1 MDLIH
6 PHTKAAVADA
16 LREASATGTRVLPVG
31 GRRHMDRGNPTEVDA
46 ELWTTMLDQVVAY
59 DPAEML
65 VVVEAGM
72 RVGDLAALL
81 AEHQQEWPVDAPPDA
96 TVGGVIAAGVSSP
109 RRLKVGLMRDT
120 VAELELA
127 TGDGRL
133 VRSGARTV
141 KNVTGYD
148 VHRLATGSLG
158 TLGVIVQVALK
169 VRPLPAAT
177 ATLVSADG
185 GVEAAEALLA
195 AVPLPAA
202 VVASADSVTLRLEGW
217 PDEIDEQT
225 EAARAVV
232 DVTPAPTFEV
242 EWPDAPIV
250 VEAAVP
256 PSRLGEMVSSRPPGP
271 RSRASASPGSARPT
285 RTDSRRSA
293 RRRRRSV
300 GSLPWCAGPA
310 GSATRRPRPSRSSA
324 GSKPPSTPRGSW
336 RPDGSGAAS
345 SRGLTPD
352 RSARS
357 SPSHVPGPPGS
368 GQGGP
373 CSVHLRP
380 LACRVEG
387 AGRDQVRS

>member
-6 PHTKAAVADA
+6 PHTKAAVAEA

-72 RVGDLAALL
+72 RFGDLAELL
-81 AEHQQEWPVDAPPDA
+81 GEHDQEWPVDAPPDA
-96 TVGGVIAAGVSSP
+96 TVGGVIAAGISSP
-109 RRLKVGLMRDT
+109 RRLKVGLMRDS

-177 ATLVSADG
+177 ATLVSANG
-185 GVEAAEALLA
+185 GIEAADDLLA
-195 AVPLPAA
+195 VVPLPTA
-202 VVASADSVTLRLEGW
+202 VVAMPDRVTLRLEGW

-225 EAARAVV
+225 EAVRAVAE
-232 DVTPAPTFEV
+232 VTPAPTFEV

-250 VEAAVP
+250 AEAAVS
-256 PSRLGEMVSSRPPGP
+256 PSRLGELVAVASTWTALAGVGLAWIGAAGEDELATIRETATALGGIAPVARGPGGLGT
-271 RSRASASPGSARPT
+271 RSIAAAEVQRRLKASF
-285 RTDSRRSA
+285 D
-293 RRRRRSV
+293 
-300 GSLPWCAGPA
+300 PA
-310 GSATRRPRPSRSSA
+310 GILA
-324 GSKPPSTPRGSW
+324 
-336 RPDGSGAAS
+336 
-345 SRGLTPD
+345 
-352 RSARS
+352 
-357 SPSHVPGPPGS
+357 PGRFW
-368 GQGGP
+368 GGI
-373 CSVHLRP
+373 
-380 LACRVEG
+380 
-387 AGRDQVRS
+387 